1 MDQKTVLQNMWRKKK
16 TEERVEKSTVRH
28 GDSNNS
34 PSITYGKTKEK
45 LSKDREELKIIN
57 QESLIDIYRIPHP
70 TIEEYTFLAYG
81 SSQASM
87 WISVAAMARP
97 DP

>member
-1 MDQKTVLQNMWRKKK
+1 MHGPKNSAAKHVKEKKK
-16 TEERVEKSTVRH
+16 QKRELEKSTVRH

-87 WISVAAMARP
+87 
-97 DP
+97 